1 MPDLQDDGYGQEL
14 RHVLQCRFTRRRER
28 IDLVEDQGGRV
39 GHHVPTVATEVRGE
53 SFGIAFSVR
62 VAMARL
68 TRHAMSLQE
77 PTDGEEAISEKL
89 GQLTKD
95 IESTLRDLQ
104 D

>member
-1 MPDLQDDGYGQEL
+1 
-14 RHVLQCRFTRRRER
+14 
-28 IDLVEDQGGRV
+28 
-39 GHHVPTVATEVRGE
+39 
-53 SFGIAFSVR
+53 
-62 VAMARL
+62 
-68 TRHAMSLQE
+68 MSSQE

>member
-1 MPDLQDDGYGQEL
+1 M
-14 RHVLQCRFTRRRER
+14 T
-28 IDLVEDQGGRV
+28 
-39 GHHVPTVATEVRGE
+39 
-53 SFGIAFSVR
+53 
-62 VAMARL
+62 
-68 TRHAMSLQE
+68 LQE